1 MKKILLIGCLALLTA
16 CQPATVALTPA
27 PSLFPTAAVPPMPI
41 PFDQTQGKPA
51 SPTPEP
57 TASQTPEPTLTP
69 LPRFFTNQ
77 FDSSLAGWVIL
88 QAGNEAVPNITTEN
102 GTLRFQMD
110 TPFTWLY
117 ALYAPE
123 DYTNVHIET
132 EYVNSALTP
141 ASMGLICRYSDTE
154 GWFEYNVST
163 DGAYNV
169 LYGSWLATGIADY
182 LPVID
187 GLSREVKQSG
197 EMQHIGLTCSG
208 TILRLFINGT
218 LIRSVDVS
226 SYDLTEGKVGL
237 TASSF
242 ESVPIIA
249 VFDSVTITEP

>member
-1 MKKILLIGCLALLTA
+1 M
-16 CQPATVALTPA
+16 PTPV
-27 PSLFPTAAVPPMPI
+27 PSLFPTATIPPTPI
-41 PFDQTQGKPA
+41 PAT
-51 SPTPEP
+51 STPEP
-57 TASQTPEPTLTP
+57 TFTPEPTLTP

-88 QAGNEAVPNITTEN
+88 QAGSEAVPNINTEN

-117 ALYAPE
+117 ALYGPE
-123 DYTNVHIET
+123 DYADVHIET
-132 EYVNSALTP
+132 EFVNSALTP

-187 GLSREVKQSG
+187 GLSRDVKQSG
-197 EMQHIGLTCSG
+197 EMQYIGLTCSG
-208 TILRLFINGT
+208 TVLRLFINGT

-226 SYDLTEGKVGL
+226 NYELIEGKAGL

-242 ESVPIIA
+242 ESVPIIV
-249 VFDSVTITEP
+249 VFDSVTIGEP